1 MVLRYRK
8 GQEKMDYGS
17 ADTIPLRPTV
27 GRKERRRRYAPQLG
41 PDLLHR
47 LYLLSQQAN
56 RPMTK
61 LLNEA
66 LEQFLFKLEVSD
78 ERERL
83 L

>member
-1 MVLRYRK
+1 MAN
-8 GQEKMDYGS
+8 GS
-17 ADTIPLRPTV
+17 ADTVPLQPTA
-27 GRKERRRRYAPQLG
+27 GRKERRRRYAPQLR
-41 PDLLHR
+41 PELLHR
-47 LYLLSQQAN
+47 LYLLSEQAN

-66 LEQFLFKLEVSD
+66 LEQFLFDQEASD

>member
-1 MVLRYRK
+1 
-8 GQEKMDYGS
+8 
-17 ADTIPLRPTV
+17 
-27 GRKERRRRYAPQLG
+27 
-41 PDLLHR
+41 LHR
-47 LYLLSQQAN
+47 LYLLSEQAG

-66 LEQFLFKLEVSD
+66 LEQFLFDQEATD

>member
-1 MVLRYRK
+1 MVS
-8 GQEKMDYGS
+8 GS
-17 ADTIPLRPTV
+17 ADTVRSRPNA
-27 GRKERRRRYAPQLG
+27 GRKERRRRYAPQLR
-41 PDLLHR
+41 PELLHR
-47 LYLLSQQAN
+47 LYLLSEQAG

-66 LEQFLFKLEVSD
+66 LEQFLFDQEASD